1 MLNFEYTQPTKFVFG
16 RGAEMH
22 AGEELK
28 KIGGTKCLIHYGGGS
43 AVKSGLIDRVKAS
56 LEEAGIAYVLLGGAV
71 PNPRDTKVYEGIE
84 LVRKEKCDCILA
96 VGGGSAIDSAK
107 AIAHGSVYD
116 GDFWDLWS
124 GKAKITKTLPMGCVL
139 TLSATGSESSN
150 SSVIMQEKTRLKRGV
165 RSDFNRPRFALMN
178 PELTFTLPKYQIA
191 CGATDIMAHIME
203 RYFTNEK
210 EVGVTDYLCEALLKT
225 VIQYAP
231 IAVNQ
236 PDNYD
241 AQAQIMW
248 AGTLA
253 HNDTCGVGRLGDW
266 ASHQIEHELSAMYDV
281 AHGAGLAVVFPAWM
295 RYTLDN
301 DVNRF
306 ARFAVNVFGCD
317 MNFDNPRETAL
328 AGIERYEA
336 FLKSIGMP
344 VTLKELGAKAEDI
357 PYMAKNTKRGP
368 DGKVGAFVK
377 LDTEDVEAILRIADR

>member
-16 RGAEMH
+16 RGAEMK

-28 KIGGTKCLIHYGGGS
+28 KIGGTKALIHYGSGS
-43 AVKSGLIDRVKAS
+43 AVRSGLIDRVIAS
-56 LEEAGIAYVLLGGAV
+56 LREAGVEYVCLGGAV
-71 PNPRDTKVYEGIE
+71 PNPRDTKVYEGVE
-84 LVRKEKCDCILA
+84 LVKKEKCDCILA

-107 AIAHGSVYD
+107 AIAHGACYD

-124 GKAKITKTLPMGCVL
+124 GKAKVTKTLPMGCVL

-150 SSVIMQEKTRLKRGV
+150 SSVIMQEKTKLKRGL

-231 IAVNQ
+231 IAVND
-236 PDNYD
+236 PENYD

-306 ARFAVNVFGCD
+306 ARFAVNVFGCE
-317 MNFDNPRETAL
+317 MNFDNPRQTAL
-328 AGIERYEA
+328 SGIERYEA

-344 VTLKELGAKAEDI
+344 ITLKELGAKAEDI

-377 LDTEDVEAILRIADR
+377 LDTEDVEKILRIADR

>member
-16 RGAEMH
+16 RGAELK

-43 AVKSGLIDRVKAS
+43 AVRSGLIDRVKAS
-56 LEEAGIAYVLLGGAV
+56 LTEAGVEYVLLGGAV
-71 PNPRDTKVYEGIE
+71 PNPRGTKVYEGIE
-84 LVRKEKCDCILA
+84 LVKKEKCDCVLA

-107 AIAHGSVYD
+107 AISHGACYD

-231 IAVNQ
+231 IAVNN

-317 MNFDNPRETAL
+317 MNFDNPRQTAL
-328 AGIERYEA
+328 CGIERYEA

-344 VTLKELGAKAEDI
+344 VTLSELGAKAEDI

>member
-16 RGAEMH
+16 RGAELK

-43 AVKSGLIDRVKAS
+43 AVRSGLIDRVKAS
-56 LEEAGIAYVLLGGAV
+56 LTEAGVEYVLLGGAV

-84 LVRKEKCDCILA
+84 LVKKEKCDCVLA

-107 AIAHGSVYD
+107 AISHGACYD

-231 IAVNQ
+231 IAVNN

-253 HNDTCGVGRLGDW
+253 HNDTGGVGRLGDW

-317 MNFDNPRETAL
+317 MNFDNPRQTAL
-328 AGIERYEA
+328 CGIERYEA

-344 VTLKELGAKAEDI
+344 VTLSELGAKAEDI

>member
-16 RGAEMH
+16 RGAELK

-43 AVKSGLIDRVKAS
+43 AVRSGLIDRVKES
-56 LEEAGIAYVLLGGAV
+56 LTEAGVEYVLLGGAV

-84 LVRKEKCDCILA
+84 LVKKEKCDCVLA

-107 AIAHGSVYD
+107 AISHGACYD

-124 GKAKITKTLPMGCVL
+124 GKTKITKTLPMGCVL

-231 IAVNQ
+231 IAVNN

-317 MNFDNPRETAL
+317 MNFDNPRQTAL
-328 AGIERYEA
+328 CGIERYEA

-344 VTLKELGAKAEDI
+344 VTLSELGAKAEDI